1 MARIQGVGTNATPK
15 RATAVLRYPMRDGR
29 TLTVYVRDTI
39 VVEDPYL
46 KLVKAKLFS
55 IRSGNPFL
63 ADMTDRAV
71 KDALIKVNIQI

>member
-1 MARIQGVGTNATPK
+1 
-15 RATAVLRYPMRDGR
+15 MRDGR
-29 TLTVYVRDTI
+29 TFTIYIRDTI

-46 KLVKAKLFS
+46 KLVKAKLSS
-55 IRSGNPFL
+55 IRTGNPFM

>member
-1 MARIQGVGTNATPK
+1 
-15 RATAVLRYPMRDGR
+15 MRDGR
-29 TLTVYVRDTI
+29 TLTVYIRDTI

-46 KLVKAKLFS
+46 KLVKAKLYAL
-55 IRSGNPFL
+55 RSGNPFL